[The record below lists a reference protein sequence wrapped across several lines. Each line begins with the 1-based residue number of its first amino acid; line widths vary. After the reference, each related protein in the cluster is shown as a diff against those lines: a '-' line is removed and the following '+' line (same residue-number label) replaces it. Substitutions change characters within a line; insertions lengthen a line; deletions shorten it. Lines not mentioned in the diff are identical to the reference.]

1 MSYTD
6 HLNRY
11 GNPANDGQI
20 IIREY
25 IRRPEVLAD
34 AEEIKYYDKSAAE
47 AIEEARRMIEDLTE
61 YRRALAARYAALD
74 VMPYKRILRV
84 ERETFWLGGIKYCV
98 TIVKHREDGTEVKE
112 LEEVY
117 PGKERHI
124 ALRRFA
130 ELQKQY
136 PGIESEKHIE
146 KSKWER

>member
-11 GNPANDGQI
+11 GSPSNEGQI

-25 IRRPEVLAD
+25 IRRPETLAD
-34 AEEIKYYDKSAAE
+34 AESIKLYDQSAAE

-61 YRRALAARYAALD
+61 YRQALAARYAALE
-74 VMPYKRILRV
+74 VMPYKRILRI
-84 ERETFWLGGIKYCV
+84 ERENYSYTGIKYRV
-98 TIVKHREDGTEVKE
+98 TIAKRREDGTEVKE

-124 ALRRFA
+124 ALRRFT

-136 PGIESEKHIE
+136 PGIESVKHIE

>member
-11 GNPANDGQI
+11 GNPANEGQI

-25 IRRPEVLAD
+25 IRRPETLAD
-34 AEEIKYYDKSAAE
+34 AEDIKRYDQSAAE

-61 YRRALAARYAALD
+61 YRQALAARYASLE
-74 VMPYKRILRV
+74 VMPYKRILRI
-84 ERETFWLGGIKYCV
+84 ERENYSYTGIKYRV
-98 TIVKHREDGTEVKE
+98 TIAKHREDGTEVKE

-124 ALRRFA
+124 ALKRFA

>member
-11 GNPANDGQI
+11 GNPASDGQI

-25 IRRPEVLAD
+25 IRRPEVLAN
-34 AEEIKYYDKSAAE
+34 AEEIKIYDKSAAE

-61 YRRALAARYAALD
+61 YRQALAVRYAALE
-74 VMPYKRILRV
+74 VMPYKRILRI
-84 ERETFWLGGIKYCV
+84 ERERFWLDGIKYRV
-98 TIVKHREDGTEVKE
+98 TIAKHREDGTEVKE

-124 ALRRFA
+124 ALKRFA

-136 PGIESEKHIE
+136 PGIESEKRIE